1 MNKIKYK
8 ILKLIKKIGIK
19 NKIDIIIYNNN
30 KILIKIELNHIND
43 KKKIESKIKKCIYKN
58 IYKNIKIKIISNIK
72 EKKYINNI
80 KNIIVIASGKG
91 GVGKS
96 TIAAN
101 IALTIS
107 NLGFKVGLLDADLY
121 GPSIPLMFDIENE
134 KISIIEIENCK
145 KILPIIKYGIKI
157 LSIGFFSEL
166 NQAIVWRG
174 PMASKAIKEFINESF
189 WDKLDFLIV
198 DLPPGTG
205 DITLSLIQ
213 ELNITGVILVSTPQI
228 ISLIDV
234 RKSIAMFN
242 LKQINVPIIGIIE
255 NMSFFSPKESP
266 NKKYYIFG
274 EEGVKKMAKYLNI
287 KFLGEIPII
296 ESIRKSADFGC
307 PIVLKNE
314 KKIYYIFLKIAK
326 KIINFTYINNI

>member
-8 ILKLIKKIGIK
+8 IFKLIRKNGIN
-19 NKIDIIIYNNN
+19 NKINIIIYNIN
-30 KILIKIELNHIND
+30 KILIKIELNNLNE

-58 IYKNIKIKIISNIK
+58 IDKNIKIKIISNIK

-96 TIAAN
+96 TISAN

-166 NQAIVWRG
+166 NKAIVWRG
-174 PMASKAIKEFINESF
+174 PMASKAIKQFINESF

-198 DLPPGTG
+198 DFPPGTG
-205 DITLSLIQ
+205 DIPLSIIQ

-266 NKKYYIFG
+266 NKKYYLFG
-274 EEGVKKMAKYLNI
+274 EEGGKKMAKYLNI

-296 ESIRKSADFGC
+296 ESIRKYSDFGC
-307 PIVLKNE
+307 PIVLINE

-326 KIINFTYINNI
+326 KIINFTYIYNI

>member
-19 NKIDIIIYNNN
+19 NKIDIIIYNIN
-30 KILIKIELNHIND
+30 KILIKIELNNIND

-96 TIAAN
+96 TISAN

-145 KILPIIKYGIKI
+145 KILPIMKYGIKI

-242 LKQINVPIIGIIE
+242 LKQINVPIIGMIE

-266 NKKYYIFG
+266 NKKYYLFG
-274 EEGVKKMAKYLNI
+274 EEGVKKMAKYLKI

-296 ESIRKSADFGC
+296 ESIRKSSDFGC
-307 PIVLKNE
+307 PIVLTNE

>member
-1 MNKIKYK
+1 M
-8 ILKLIKKIGIK
+8 
-19 NKIDIIIYNNN
+19 
-30 KILIKIELNHIND
+30 
-43 KKKIESKIKKCIYKN
+43 
-58 IYKNIKIKIISNIK
+58 
-72 EKKYINNI
+72 NNI

>member
-8 ILKLIKKIGIK
+8 ILKLIRKNGIN
-19 NKIDIIIYNNN
+19 NKINIIIYNIN
-30 KILIKIELNHIND
+30 KILIKIELNNLNE
-43 KKKIESKIKKCIYKN
+43 KKKIESKIKKCLYKKRE
-58 IYKNIKIKIISNIK
+58 KNIKIKIISNIK
-72 EKKYINNI
+72 EKKNINNI

-96 TIAAN
+96 TISAN

-166 NQAIVWRG
+166 NKAIVWRG
-174 PMASKAIKEFINESF
+174 PMASKAIKQFINESF

-198 DLPPGTG
+198 DFPPGTG
-205 DITLSLIQ
+205 DIPISIIQ

-266 NKKYYIFG
+266 NKKYYLFG

-296 ESIRKSADFGC
+296 ESIRKYSDFGC
-307 PIVLKNE
+307 PIVLRNE